1 LAGLRREPGDRRHLR
16 AGAALVALAL
26 VLVPVRRIHPR
37 GAVLGLTSVELAW
50 AQTRQLGRMLGERES
65 FSREW
70 SRATSSWAEAPG
82 LLRGLGGSDVVMAF
96 IESYG
101 MTALEDPRYAPVVR
115 PSLEAMEAVA
125 AEAGLHLATG
135 LLVAP
140 SQGGQSWLGHGSVLS
155 GLWLENQLRYDLLL
169 ASDRGTLVDD
179 FEAAGY
185 RTVAVMP
192 AITM

>member
-1 LAGLRREPGDRRHLR
+1 M
-16 AGAALVALAL
+16 
-26 VLVPVRRIHPR
+26 
-37 GAVLGLTSVELAW
+37 LGLTSVELAW